1 MEVEQPH
8 RPKSIKR
15 RPSRLSLSS
24 VNINDSAILSPR
36 TPKSINKAPSSRR
49 QSIAEQF
56 TMSMSRRSSNTSN
69 NTIPEYYTNPSA
81 PPFTPNLLSES
92 ISYFPEESS
101 AAPTSGRSRSCSLS
115 SLANNTTLS
124 NSDGHTLYKVKTTKT
139 NRKLNNFFGEQPPL
153 DICVREIR
161 KEGLKALLQSKVPL
175 CYFLY
180 HLLEEFSSE
189 NLFFFIEVEQY
200 ESFVYQTQTQQLATA
215 QHIYEAYLTRNS
227 HFEVNLDDR
236 VKRNVVQDLEAKAL
250 DGLFDQAKQAVFG
263 LLDHSFHRFTSA
275 NVWDAM
281 VTNCGDLNTYYDEN
295 CRNRAVN
302 FLLQYLERQHD
313 LLYTNPHTD
322 AQMSVSNSSRRRYE
336 VLKSMI
342 HEFCKTL
349 LNVEFNYYRPD
360 TTDRNF
366 VLKNRDSPPR
376 DSNDNIENRAGSK
389 SPIKKNKE
397 RFDLFS
403 RKK

>member
-1 MEVEQPH
+1 
-8 RPKSIKR
+8 
-15 RPSRLSLSS
+15 
-24 VNINDSAILSPR
+24 
-36 TPKSINKAPSSRR
+36 
-49 QSIAEQF
+49 
-56 TMSMSRRSSNTSN
+56 
-69 NTIPEYYTNPSA
+69 
-81 PPFTPNLLSES
+81 
-92 ISYFPEESS
+92 
-101 AAPTSGRSRSCSLS
+101 
-115 SLANNTTLS
+115 
-124 NSDGHTLYKVKTTKT
+124 
-139 NRKLNNFFGEQPPL
+139 
-153 DICVREIR
+153 
-161 KEGLKALLQSKVPL
+161 
-175 CYFLY
+175 
-180 HLLEEFSSE
+180 
-189 NLFFFIEVEQY
+189 
-200 ESFVYQTQTQQLATA
+200 
-215 QHIYEAYLTRNS
+215 LTRNS

-236 VKRNVVQDLEAKAL
+236 VKRTVVQDLEAKAL
-250 DGLFDQAKQAVFG
+250 DGLFDQAKQAVFA
-263 LLDHSFHRFTSA
+263 LLDHSFHRFTTA

-322 AQMSVSNSSRRRYE
+322 GQMSVSNSSRRRYE

-376 DSNDNIENRAGSK
+376 DSDEAGNRAGSK

-397 RFDLFS
+397 RFDLFN

>member
-1 MEVEQPH
+1 MEVEH
-8 RPKSIKR
+8 RPKQVKQ

-24 VNINDSAILSPR
+24 QNMADLSILSPR
-36 TPKSINKAPSSRR
+36 TPKSIGKPSSRR
-49 QSIAEQF
+49 QSVAEQF
-56 TMSMSRRSSNTSN
+56 STISRRSSTASSV
-69 NTIPEYYTNPSA
+69 IAEFANP
-81 PPFTPNLLSES
+81 PGQPFTPNLLSEA
-92 ISYFPEESS
+92 ISYFPDDSTSS
-101 AAPTSGRSRSCSLS
+101 PPTGRTRSCSLT
-115 SLANNTTLS
+115 SLANITGLA

-215 QHIYEAYLTRNS
+215 QHIYDAYLTRNS

-236 VKRNVVQDLEAKAL
+236 VKRSVVTDLEARAL
-250 DGLFDQAKQAVFG
+250 DDIFHQAKQAVFG
-263 LLDHSFHRFTSA
+263 LLDHSFHRFLSSTT
-275 NVWDAM
+275 WHAM
-281 VTNCGDLNTYYDEN
+281 TENCGDLNTYYDEV
-295 CRNRAVN
+295 CRNKAVN

-313 LLYTNPHTD
+313 ILYTNPHTD
-322 AQMSVSNSSRRRYE
+322 QLSASNSSRRRYE

-342 HEFCKTL
+342 HEFCRTL
-349 LNVEFNYYRPD
+349 LNVEFNYYKPEPA
-360 TTDRNF
+360 DRDF
-366 VLKNRDSPPR
+366 VLKNNSTPSPPR
-376 DSNDNIENRAGSK
+376 TSEDRAGSK
-389 SPIKKNKE
+389 SPTKKNKE
-397 RFDLFS
+397 RFDIFG